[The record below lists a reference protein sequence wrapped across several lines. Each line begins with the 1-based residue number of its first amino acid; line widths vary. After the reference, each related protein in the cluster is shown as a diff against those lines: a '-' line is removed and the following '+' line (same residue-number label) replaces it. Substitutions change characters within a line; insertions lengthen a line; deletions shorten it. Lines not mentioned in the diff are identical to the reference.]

1 LSIIILLNGSLF
13 VSQNY
18 HPTHPIS
25 KYSFLKI
32 MSIKKFGD
40 RLTVLIFFPSR
51 KQAGGGDPPSLP
63 PELSWNLK
71 TDRRSD

>member
-40 RLTVLIFFPSR
+40 RTVLIFFPSR